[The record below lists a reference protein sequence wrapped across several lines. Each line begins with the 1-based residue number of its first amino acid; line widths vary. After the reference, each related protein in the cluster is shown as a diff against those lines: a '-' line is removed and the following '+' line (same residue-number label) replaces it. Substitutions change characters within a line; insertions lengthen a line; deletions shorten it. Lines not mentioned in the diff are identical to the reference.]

1 LRPRKFSVAFPIA
14 PQSKIKPAAGGNDDM
29 SAVEYLNP
37 PGLPPAQGLYSQA
50 GRGDPKTLVFV
61 AGQLSVGDNGE
72 VVGKGDFAR
81 QFEQVFA
88 NLDGVLKG
96 IGADYSAVVKF
107 TTFLVEPDDIDTF
120 VKLRAAWFPRLYPAR
135 VYPPNTLLI
144 VKRLVKAEFLLEV
157 EAVVSLA
164 K

>member
-1 LRPRKFSVAFPIA
+1 
-14 PQSKIKPAAGGNDDM
+14 M

-61 AGQLSVGDNGE
+61 AGQLSVGDDGE
-72 VVGKGDFAR
+72 VVGQGDFAR
-81 QFEQVFA
+81 QFEQVFS
-88 NLDGVLKG
+88 NLGGVLRG
-96 IGADYSAVVKF
+96 IGADYQAVVKF
-107 TTFLVEPDDIDTF
+107 TTFLVEPEDVDTF
-120 VKLRAAWFPRLYPAR
+120 MTLRARLFPKLFPAK

-157 EAVVSLA
+157 EAVVSLTT
-164 K
+164 

>member
-1 LRPRKFSVAFPIA
+1 
-14 PQSKIKPAAGGNDDM
+14 M

-50 GRGDPKTLVFV
+50 GRAEPKTLVFV

-72 VVGKGDFAR
+72 VIGQGDFAR
-81 QFEQVFA
+81 QFERVFA
-88 NLDGVLKG
+88 NLGGVLKG
-96 IGADYSAVVKF
+96 LGTDYSAVVKF
-107 TTFLVEPDDIDTF
+107 TTFLVEPDDIDAF
-120 VKLRAAWFPRLYPAR
+120 MKLRAALFPKLYPAK

>member
-1 LRPRKFSVAFPIA
+1 
-14 PQSKIKPAAGGNDDM
+14 M

-72 VVGKGDFAR
+72 VVGRGDFAR

-88 NLDGVLKG
+88 NLGGVLKG
-96 IGADYSAVVKF
+96 IGADYSSVVKF
-107 TTFLVEPDDIDTF
+107 TTFLVEPDDIDSF
-120 VKLRAAWFPRLYPAR
+120 MKLRAALFPKLYPAKI
-135 VYPPNTLLI
+135 YPPNTLLI
-144 VKRLVKAEFLLEV
+144 VRRLVKAEFLLEV
-157 EAVVSLA
+157 EAVVSLGGSS
-164 K
+164 

>member
-1 LRPRKFSVAFPIA
+1 
-14 PQSKIKPAAGGNDDM
+14 M

-50 GRGDPKTLVFV
+50 GRGNPKSLLFV

-72 VVGKGDFAR
+72 AVGKGDFAR
-81 QFEQVFA
+81 QFAQVFS
-88 NLDGVLKG
+88 NLGRVLEGV
-96 IGADYSAVVKF
+96 GADYSAVVKF
-107 TTFLVEPDDIDTF
+107 TTFLVEADDIDAFMT
-120 VKLRAAWFPRLYPAR
+120 LRAALFPKLFPGQ

-157 EAVVSLA
+157 EAVVSVG
-164 K
+164 

>member
-1 LRPRKFSVAFPIA
+1 M
-14 PQSKIKPAAGGNDDM
+14 M

-72 VVGKGDFAR
+72 VVGRGDFAR

-88 NLDGVLKG
+88 NLGGVLKG
-96 IGADYSAVVKF
+96 IGADYSSVVKF
-107 TTFLVEPDDIDTF
+107 TTFLVEPDDIDSF
-120 VKLRAAWFPRLYPAR
+120 MKLRAALFPKLYPAKI
-135 VYPPNTLLI
+135 YPPNTLLI

>member
-1 LRPRKFSVAFPIA
+1 MKKSGA
-14 PQSKIKPAAGGNDDM
+14 SGGHDHM

-61 AGQLSVGDNGE
+61 AGQLSVGDNGG
-72 VVGKGDFAR
+72 VAGQGDFAR
-81 QFEQVFA
+81 QFEQVFG
-88 NLDGVLKG
+88 NLGGVLKG

-120 VKLRAAWFPRLYPAR
+120 MKLRAALFPKLFPSK

-144 VKRLVKAEFLLEV
+144 VKRLVKPEFLLEV
-157 EAVVSLA
+157 EAVVSLTR
-164 K
+164 